1 MKMLGGRG
9 GGRKLLAQTMNETHN
24 LSNDESSVMC
34 LNDLTASTLCPI
46 CPSSSEGWEREREG
60 GKLSLRDAV
69 SKGGRERERLRQ
81 RWTDWGG
88 RDRGTES
95 KGGREMEAETERQR
109 WTDREGGGRETE
121 PETER
126 H

>member
-1 MKMLGGRG
+1 MP
-9 GGRKLLAQTMNETHN
+9 N
-24 LSNDESSVMC
+24 LSFLFRRM
-34 LNDLTASTLCPI
+34 
-46 CPSSSEGWEREREG
+46 GERERGRETEPE
-60 GKLSLRDAV
+60 RCCEQ
-69 SKGGRERERLRQ
+69 GRERERLRQ